1 MNVFANAHVAAE
13 YDDYYLSGHGRRMDA
28 VEKRA
33 MDEVIRPVEPGY
45 LLEVGSGTGHWTQ
58 YFLERGF
65 AVTASE
71 VSEPMLARLRSKG
84 LPVEEIVRASVL
96 DLPFADDSF
105 DQVAVV
111 TALEFCGDI
120 PRALAEIRRVL
131 RPGGWVVA
139 GCLNAD
145 SELGKGRA
153 DNPVYSHGEF
163 MTRRKVESLFA
174 TVGTTSIRECAFLS
188 PSFELLDGTATAKDV
203 QGAFFAVAARKEK

>member
-13 YDDYYLSGHGRRMDA
+13 YDDYYLTAHGRQVDA
-28 VEKRA
+28 VEKQA
-33 MDEVIRPVEPGY
+33 MDEVIRSVEPGD

-65 AVTASE
+65 AVTASD
-71 VSEPMLARLRSKG
+71 VSEAMLARLRSKG
-84 LPVEEIVRASVL
+84 LPVQDTVRASVL
-96 DLPFADDSF
+96 DLPFAKESF
-105 DQVAVV
+105 DQVGLV

-120 PRALAEIRRVL
+120 PRALPEISRVL
-131 RPGGWVVA
+131 RPGGWVIA

-145 SELGKGRA
+145 SELGKSRVH
-153 DNPVYSHGEF
+153 DPVYSHGEF
-163 MTRRKVESLFA
+163 MTRPQVESLFA

-188 PSFELLDGTATAKDV
+188 PSLELLDGTDMAKDV